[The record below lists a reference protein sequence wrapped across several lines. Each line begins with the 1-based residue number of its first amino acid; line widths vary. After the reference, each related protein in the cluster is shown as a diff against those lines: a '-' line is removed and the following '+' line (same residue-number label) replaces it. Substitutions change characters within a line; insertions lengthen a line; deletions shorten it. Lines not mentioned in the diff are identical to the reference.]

1 MSVSARHDLAPHPHL
16 APHQQPCHITPPTE
30 AASPTAKMIR
40 PILAIVVLLLFREP
54 VLATLFI
61 AITVAKAATA
71 YYQVL
76 Q

>member
-1 MSVSARHDLAPHPHL
+1 
-16 APHQQPCHITPPTE
+16 
-30 AASPTAKMIR
+30 MIR

-54 VLATLFI
+54 VLATLFL
-61 AITVAKAATA
+61 AITVAKSAAA